1 MPGPCSAGG
10 AGKPVIPPGP
20 TVAAPDVATGSS
32 WSNTQAR
39 SRQSIHWRTPG
50 TSRVELQEGRWTSEL
65 VKESRTGLVDTRAQA
80 REAKA
85 SADSLVNNFLLVKH
99 SPELP
104 IST

>member
-1 MPGPCSAGG
+1 
-10 AGKPVIPPGP
+10 
-20 TVAAPDVATGSS
+20 
-32 WSNTQAR
+32 
-39 SRQSIHWRTPG
+39 
-50 TSRVELQEGRWTSEL
+50 VELQEGRWTSEL